1 MVDNKSSLSP
11 EKFLLAHVGILEK
24 NYESVVDALEDVE
37 NSVES
42 FLKSIYGPNFP
53 KEAMPSIDKSVSIP
67 QRFKKVTQILK
78 LLEDIS
84 IIPSSNN
91 ERSKVDERN

>member
-11 EKFLLAHVGILEK
+11 EKFLLAHVSILEK
-24 NYESVVDALEDVE
+24 NYEAVVDALEDVE

-42 FLKSIYGPNFP
+42 FLKSIYGTNFR
-53 KEAMPSIDKSVSIP
+53 KEAMPSIDKSISIP

-84 IIPSSNN
+84 TIPSSNN

>member
-11 EKFLLAHVGILEK
+11 EKFLLAHVSILEK

-37 NSVES
+37 NSIES
-42 FLKSIYGPNFP
+42 FLKSIYGPNFL

-84 IIPSSNN
+84 TIPSSNN